1 MRELNREN
9 TSLRSTGFAV
19 PVGIRK
25 GDHMNDLNIAL
36 IEPEIPQNT
45 GNIAR
50 TCAAVGARLHLGYRR
65 IEYKGMELRGHEF
78 HYSNVVAPDAM
89 PSVAKQFTA
98 RGMEVST
105 PLYRYKNVI
114 AGYTHL
120 YWGETDILKLWKV

>member
-1 MRELNREN
+1 MEALRTYAEEGEN
-9 TSLRSTGFAV
+9 FGRVWRYDVSHLFLDSPPGGTAYAMTGIL
-19 PVGIRK
+19 PL
-25 GDHMNDLNIAL
+25 DCTM
-36 IEPEIPQNT
+36 
-45 GNIAR
+45 
-50 TCAAVGARLHLGYRR
+50 VGARLHLGYRR

-120 YWGETDILKLWKV
+120 YWGKRIS